1 MTMQED
7 NNSGMHQPTIV
18 GDYLSTVDLPNATTP
33 VPFEKFAAL
42 QNSNELLERAAFW
55 AYYCAWKTDHEPSGM
70 PELAVQA
77 RHDGH
82 TFSAMMHEMH
92 LRDAVMLP
100 AHDYQIMATAYLQ
113 QQARAQ
119 EDAEFPHSG
128 TIGWMLIGIAFVLGT
143 VVGAWLW

>member
-1 MTMQED
+1 MSDNED
-7 NNSGMHQPTIV
+7 NGMHKPTIV
-18 GDYLSTVDLPNATTP
+18 GDYLSTVALPNATTP

-55 AYYCAWKTDHEPSGM
+55 AFYTAWKTDHEPSGM

-92 LRDAVMLP
+92 LRDCIMLP

-113 QQARAQ
+113 EQARISREEEPQ
-119 EDAEFPHSG
+119 HSG
-128 TIGWMLIGIAFVLGT
+128 VILWGIMAIVFVLGT